1 MGLLIAIIISI
12 IGFGGV
18 LGLLFY
24 WRNRVGQ
31 MKLTKHD
38 RSEIVTEDNTQSL
51 LPFENQNESCFPWET
66 TLCYLLKS
74 RTIQLPDP

>member
-24 WRNRVGQ
+24 WRNLVGK
-31 MKLTKHD
+31 MKLTKHY
-38 RSEIVTEDNTQSL
+38 RSEIVT
-51 LPFENQNESCFPWET
+51 
-66 TLCYLLKS
+66 
-74 RTIQLPDP
+74 

>member
-24 WRNRVGQ
+24 WRNRVGK

-51 LPFENQNESCFPWET
+51 LPFEKIKMNRVFLGKQRYVKCLQW
-66 TLCYLLKS
+66 
-74 RTIQLPDP
+74 I